1 MGDMGVRRIWL
12 AAAAVPALAT
22 ALALSVGIAID
33 GGHYTARFG
42 FKGGLRHS
50 RRTYNPR
57 GQAAVV

>member
-33 GGHYTARFG
+33 GGHYTATFG
-42 FKGGLRHS
+42 FKGGLRHT
-50 RRTYNPR
+50 RRTYNP
-57 GQAAVV
+57 GAQAAVV